1 VKGRAACCIESAD
14 SILSTELMISA
25 DLGHLGPA
33 ELAGVASCLLPHR
46 AASLKAT
53 ASDASWLQGVGDE
66 VMAAVRRLR
75 QCACEIAAAADA
87 DAAGGDGGDGGGGGG
102 GGGGGDGGGGAESQV
117 SAVLLR
123 PALLWARGGTFC
135 EVSSLAKADM
145 YEGALVFA

>member
-1 VKGRAACCIESAD
+1 
-14 SILSTELMISA
+14 MISA

-33 ELAGVASCLLPHR
+33 ELAGVASCLLPQR

-53 ASDASWLQGVGDE
+53 ASDASWLHGVGDE
-66 VMAAVRRLR
+66 VISAVRRLR

-87 DAAGGDGGDGGGGGG
+87 DAAGGDGGGGGG
-102 GGGGGDGGGGAESQV
+102 GGGGAESQV

-123 PALLWARGGTFC
+123 PSLLWARGGTFS
-135 EVSSLAKADM
+135 EVSSLAKGDM